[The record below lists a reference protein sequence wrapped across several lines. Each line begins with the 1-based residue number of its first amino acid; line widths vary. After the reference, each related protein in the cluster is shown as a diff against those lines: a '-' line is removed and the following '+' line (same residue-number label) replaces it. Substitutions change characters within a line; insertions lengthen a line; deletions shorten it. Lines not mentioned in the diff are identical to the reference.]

1 MRSTHLP
8 LIAKVRFL
16 VGALGERA
24 GWWASQFTGETSQR
38 SLEVLFPTTFARAAL
53 ESVTEAAF
61 QTYQSR
67 LDPRA
72 YHLFHL
78 PIHLED
84 RLAGWLAKP
93 ETSLP
98 WPPVEKEAILREVT
112 AIAADGSPSA
122 EGPQRL
128 GNLAELNR
136 DAAFKRIA
144 AAYLHA
150 ATGGYRVIP
159 YFQD

>member
-24 GWWASQFTGETSQR
+24 GWWPTQFTSDTSR
-38 SLEVLFPTTFARAAL
+38 RPLEALFPMTFARAAL

-61 QTYQSR
+61 QTYGTR
-67 LDPRA
+67 LDPHA
-72 YHLFHL
+72 FHLFHL

-84 RLAGWLAKP
+84 RLATWLAKP
-93 ETSLP
+93 ETDLA
-98 WPPVEKEAILREVT
+98 WPPDGKELILRE
-112 AIAADGSPSA
+112 IAVIADGSDPTP

-128 GNLAELNR
+128 GGPVELNR
-136 DAAFKRIA
+136 DVAMKRIA

-150 ATGGYRVIP
+150 ARGDYRVIP